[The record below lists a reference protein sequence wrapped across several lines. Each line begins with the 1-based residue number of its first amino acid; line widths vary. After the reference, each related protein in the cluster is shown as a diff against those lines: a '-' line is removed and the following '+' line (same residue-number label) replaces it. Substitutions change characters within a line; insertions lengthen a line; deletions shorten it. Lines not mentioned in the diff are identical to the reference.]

1 MKTLIKNGMI
11 LTTENEFK
19 SDILIVDE
27 KIAAI
32 GKNLSEEGVDKII
45 DAEGKY
51 VFPGG
56 IDQHVHYSFVYQG
69 SKVRGFE
76 TSNAPALGGTTTV
89 IEFVNQVQGKGLLE
103 SIDEFKTKDV
113 DGIAMV
119 DYGFH
124 IVMTDP
130 RPEVIEEIPKLAEAG
145 YPTLKLFMAYKGQFF
160 HADDDAIIQALTK
173 GKEAGITVMVHAENG
188 DIVDFLTKK
197 LIAEGKTGIW

>member
-1 MKTLIKNGMI
+1 
-11 LTTENEFK
+11 
-19 SDILIVDE
+19 
-27 KIAAI
+27 
-32 GKNLSEEGVDKII
+32 
-45 DAEGKY
+45 
-51 VFPGG
+51 
-56 IDQHVHYSFVYQG
+56 
-69 SKVRGFE
+69 
-76 TSNAPALGGTTTV
+76 
-89 IEFVNQVQGKGLLE
+89 
-103 SIDEFKTKDV
+103 
-113 DGIAMV
+113 MV

-197 LIAEGKTGIW
+197 LIAEGKTGTYYHAVSRPPVCEAEATAR